1 MRLAFCIV
9 FILCLLV
16 SLPFGSPA
24 ARAASD
30 VTLPAQVCGKD
41 GLVALAQLRE
51 SLVASF
57 RVKDDNS
64 DGRLIMGELLENARE
79 VFLEME
85 EKTRG
90 MVSLEDLLQYRCGK
104 AGTGRSVPCPGNVPM
119 GQGLYRHMDLNGDG
133 SVDPAECRAVWTEQF
148 ALIDKAKV
156 GGITLGQLQER
167 WRDWFARM
175 DANHDGAVTLDE
187 YMLDQMGA
195 ITNK

>member
-9 FILCLLV
+9 FVLCLLV
-16 SLPFGSPA
+16 YPPFGAPA

-30 VTLPAQVCGKD
+30 ITLPAQVCGKD

-64 DGRLIMGELLENARE
+64 DGRLTMGELLENARE

-85 EKTRG
+85 GKTPG
-90 MVSLEDLLQYRCGK
+90 AVSLEDLLSYRCGK
-104 AGTGRSVPCPGNVPM
+104 AGVGRSTPCPGDIPM

-133 SVDPAECRAVWTEQF
+133 SVDPAECRTVWTEQF

-156 GGITLGQLQER
+156 GSITLGQFQER

-195 ITNK
+195 A